1 MSSQVLPAQAEQLF
15 RHLFEQASLGIAV
28 EDLEGRLLLAN
39 PALCS
44 MLGYTEDE
52 LRGMSCSEFANLEDS
67 QDDWALFQ
75 QLRAGVIDR
84 YSMEKR
90 YVRKDG
96 SQIWGRLNVS
106 LSKNG
111 DGEPPLVFAFV
122 EEITARKSA
131 DQEHARTNERLRL
144 ALEAGKT
151 VGWEWDIKSG
161 RDRWC
166 GDLKAMFG
174 IPSDTFVGR
183 TEDFYRYVHPE
194 DRQLVAKAVA
204 DARENRKPYAAEF
217 RIVRLDGTVR
227 WIAAKGSFYYGP
239 QGNAERMLGMAT
251 DITEHRQTEER
262 LREYEKAVEGSE
274 EIMAVIDREYR
285 YLIANRKFL
294 KLRNMTKE
302 QVVGRLVPEIL
313 NKRVFEAVIKEKLD
327 ECFAGKVVRYE
338 MKYAYPE
345 IGERDLLVS
354 YFPIEGAAGI
364 ERVVCILQDISES
377 KRSAEALRA
386 SEERFRLAAQAG
398 KMYAYEWDV
407 ATDKVMR
414 SEEHVNV
421 LGFSDH
427 AKHLTRQQLLSSVH
441 PDDRALFIGSVDQL
455 TSQNPTT
462 QISYRV
468 LRPDGSVVWLE
479 KNARAFFDEQGRMFR
494 VIGMVAD
501 ITERK
506 RVERA
511 LEKSEE
517 KFSKA
522 FRQSP
527 MALALTN
534 AKDHHYIDV
543 NETFERITGW
553 RRDEVIG
560 RTPFDIGLWVDP
572 AERVEITKRLLAEGS
587 LRNLELRFRMRDGS
601 VRVGFASAEL
611 IELDGQP
618 CVLGVTADVTEH
630 KRAEEALRESEDK
643 LRLLLDSTAEAIYG
657 IDLEHRCTFCNPACV
672 RALGYKQVDEVLGK
686 KMHDLIHHSRADGT
700 LFPVEECRIHS
711 VIRTGEGVH
720 AEDEVLWRA
729 NGTSFP
735 AEYWSYP
742 QRRGHDVVGAVVAF
756 IDITERK
763 LAEVALANVSRR
775 LIEAQEQERTRIGRE
790 LHDDIVQRL
799 ALLAVELQ
807 QLHDNSLILPDVRN
821 RMGTLQKQTS
831 EIATDVQSLS
841 HELHSAKLQ
850 YLGITGAVRGFC
862 REFGEQQ
869 KVEIDFRT
877 HDLPSRLSPDISLC
891 FFRVLQEALHNSAK
905 HSGVRHFE
913 VRLWGTSDEIHLTVM
928 DSGAGFDREAAKKS
942 QGLGLI
948 SMEERLK
955 LVKGT
960 LSIESQPKSGTTI
973 HARVPLVSG
982 SDSMRAAG

>member
-1 MSSQVLPAQAEQLF
+1 MSLQALPAQAEQLF
-15 RHLFEQASLGIAV
+15 RYLFAQASLGIAV
-28 EDLEGRLLLAN
+28 EDLEGKLLLAN

-44 MLGYTEDE
+44 MLGYTEKE
-52 LRGMSCSEFANLEDS
+52 LCGMSCSEFANPEDS

-75 QLRAGVIDR
+75 QLRAGVIDH

-90 YVRKDG
+90 YLRKDG

-111 DGEPPLVFAFV
+111 HGEPPLVFAFV
-122 EEITARKSA
+122 EEITARRLA
-131 DQEHARTNERLRL
+131 DQELSRTNERLRL

-166 GDLKAMFG
+166 GDLRAMFG
-174 IPSDTFVGR
+174 IPSDTFVGK

-217 RIVRLDGTVR
+217 RVVRLDGTVR

-364 ERVVCILQDISES
+364 ERVVCILQDITES

-407 ATDKVMR
+407 TTDKVMR

-427 AKHLTRQQLLSSVH
+427 AKHLTRQELLSSVH

-479 KNARAFFDEQGRMFR
+479 KNARAFFDEQGRMLR

-517 KFSKA
+517 RFSKA

-572 AERVEITKRLLAEGS
+572 AERVEITKRLLVEGS

-618 CVLGVTADVTEH
+618 CVLGVTADVTEQ

-672 RALGYKQVDEVLGK
+672 RALGYQQVDEVLGK

-807 QLHDNSLILPDVRN
+807 QLHDNSLILPKVRS
-821 RMGTLQKQTS
+821 RMGELQKQTS
-831 EIATDVQSLS
+831 EIATDIQSLS

-850 YLGITGAVRGFC
+850 YLGIAGAMRGFC

-869 KVEIDFRT
+869 KVEIDFHA
-877 HDLPSRLSPDISLC
+877 HDLLSPLSPDTSLC
-891 FFRVLQEALHNSAK
+891 FFRVLQEALHNAVK

-913 VRLWGTSDEIHLTVM
+913 VRLWATSDEIHLTVQ
-928 DSGAGFDREAAKKS
+928 DSGAGFDRKAAKAS
-942 QGLGLI
+942 RGLGLI

-955 LVKGT
+955 LVNGT
-960 LSIESQPKSGTTI
+960 LSIDSQPKRGTTL
-973 HARVPLVSG
+973 HARVPLNSG
-982 SDSMRAAG
+982 SDSMSAAG

>member
-1 MSSQVLPAQAEQLF
+1 MLRFSGVVMSLQALPAQAEQLF
-15 RHLFEQASLGIAV
+15 RYLFEQASLGIAV
-28 EDLEGRLLLAN
+28 EDLEGKLLLAN

-44 MLGYTEDE
+44 MLGYTEKE
-52 LRGMSCSEFANLEDS
+52 LCGMSCSEFANPEDS

-75 QLRAGVIDR
+75 QLRAGVIDH

-122 EEITARKSA
+122 EEITARKVA
-131 DQEHARTNERLRL
+131 DQELARTNERLRL

-251 DITEHRQTEER
+251 DITEHREAEER

-364 ERVVCILQDISES
+364 ERVVCILQDITES

-407 ATDKVMR
+407 VTDMVMR

-421 LGFSDH
+421 LGFSNR
-427 AKHLTRQQLLSSVH
+427 AKQLTRQQLLSSVH
-441 PDDRALFIGSVDQL
+441 PEDRALFVGSIDQL
-455 TSQNPTT
+455 TPQNPNT

-479 KNARAFFDEQGRMFR
+479 RNARGFFDEQRKLLR
-494 VIGMVAD
+494 VIGMVTN

-506 RVERA
+506 R
-511 LEKSEE
+511 
-517 KFSKA
+517 
-522 FRQSP
+522 
-527 MALALTN
+527 
-534 AKDHHYIDV
+534 
-543 NETFERITGW
+543 
-553 RRDEVIG
+553 
-560 RTPFDIGLWVDP
+560 
-572 AERVEITKRLLAEGS
+572 
-587 LRNLELRFRMRDGS
+587 
-601 VRVGFASAEL
+601 
-611 IELDGQP
+611 
-618 CVLGVTADVTEH
+618 
-630 KRAEEALRESEDK
+630 AEEELRESKDK
-643 LRLLLDSTAEAIYG
+643 LRLLLDSAAEAIYG
-657 IDLEHRCTFCNPACV
+657 IDLEHRCTFCNPALL
-672 RALGYKQVDEVLGK
+672 RTLGYERVDQVLGK
-686 KMHDLIHHSRADGT
+686 NTHDLIHHTRADGT
-700 LFPVEECRIHS
+700 PFPVEECRVHR
-711 VIRTGEGVH
+711 VTRTGEGVH
-720 AEDEVLWRA
+720 SEDEVFWRA
-729 NGTSFP
+729 NGTCFP
-735 AEYWSYP
+735 VEYWSYP
-742 QRRGHDVVGAVVAF
+742 QRRGDEVVGAVVAF

-763 LAEVALANVSRR
+763 LAEAALANVSRK

-799 ALLAVELQ
+799 ALVAVELQ
-807 QLHDNSLILPDVRN
+807 QLHENSVILPDVRS
-821 RMGTLQKQTS
+821 RMDKLHKQIS
-831 EIATDVQSLS
+831 EIAADTQSLS

-850 YLGITGAVRGFC
+850 YLGIAAAMRGFC

-869 KVEIDFRT
+869 KVGIDFQT
-877 HDLPSRLSPDISLC
+877 HDLPSPLSPDISLC

-913 VRLWGTSDEIHLTVM
+913 VRLWGTSDEIHLTIK
-928 DSGAGFDREAAKKS
+928 DSGAGFDRKAAKES
-942 QGLGLI
+942 RGLGLI

-955 LVKGT
+955 LVNGT
-960 LSIESQPKSGTTI
+960 LSIDSQPKRGTTI
-973 HARVPLVSG
+973 HARVPLNSG

>member
-174 IPSDTFVGR
+174 IPSDTFVGK

-217 RIVRLDGTVR
+217 RVVRLDGTVR

-364 ERVVCILQDISES
+364 ERVVCILQDITES

-427 AKHLTRQQLLSSVH
+427 AKHLTRQELLSSVH

-479 KNARAFFDEQGRMFR
+479 KNARAFFDEQGRMLR

-517 KFSKA
+517 RFSKA

-572 AERVEITKRLLAEGS
+572 AERVEITKRLLVEGS

-618 CVLGVTADVTEH
+618 CVLGVTADVTEQ

-672 RALGYKQVDEVLGK
+672 RALGYQQVDEVLGK

-807 QLHDNSLILPDVRN
+807 QLHDNSLILPKVRS
-821 RMGTLQKQTS
+821 RMGELQKQTS
-831 EIATDVQSLS
+831 EIATDIQSLS

-850 YLGITGAVRGFC
+850 YLGIAGAMRGFC

-869 KVEIDFRT
+869 KVEIDFHA
-877 HDLPSRLSPDISLC
+877 HDLLSPLSPDTSLC
-891 FFRVLQEALHNSAK
+891 FFRVLQEALHNAVK

-913 VRLWGTSDEIHLTVM
+913 VRLWATSDEIHLTVQ
-928 DSGAGFDREAAKKS
+928 DSGAGFDRKAAKAS
-942 QGLGLI
+942 RGLGLI

-955 LVKGT
+955 LVNGT
-960 LSIESQPKSGTTI
+960 LSIDSQPKRGTTL
-973 HARVPLVSG
+973 HARVPLNSG
-982 SDSMRAAG
+982 SDSMSAAG

>member
-1 MSSQVLPAQAEQLF
+1 MSLQPLPAQAEQLF
-15 RHLFEQASLGIAV
+15 HYLFEQASLGIAV
-28 EDLEGRLLLAN
+28 EDLEGKLLLAN

-44 MLGYTEDE
+44 MLGYTEKE
-52 LRGMSCSEFANLEDS
+52 LCGMSCSEFANPEDS

-75 QLRAGVIDR
+75 QLRAGVIDH

-90 YVRKDG
+90 YLRKDG

-122 EEITARKSA
+122 EEITARRLA
-131 DQEHARTNERLRL
+131 DQELARTNERLRL

-166 GDLKAMFG
+166 GDLRAMFG
-174 IPSDTFVGR
+174 IPSDTFVGK

-217 RIVRLDGTVR
+217 RVVRLDGTVR

-354 YFPIEGAAGI
+354 YFPIEGAAGM
-364 ERVVCILQDISES
+364 ERVVCILQDITES

-427 AKHLTRQQLLSSVH
+427 AKHLTRQELLSSVH

-479 KNARAFFDEQGRMFR
+479 KNARAFFDEQGRMLR

-506 RVERA
+506 RVESA

-807 QLHDNSLILPDVRN
+807 QLHDNSLILPKVRS
-821 RMGTLQKQTS
+821 RMGELQKQTS
-831 EIATDVQSLS
+831 EIATDIQSLS

-850 YLGITGAVRGFC
+850 YLGIAGAMRGFC

-869 KVEIDFRT
+869 KVEIDFHA
-877 HDLPSRLSPDISLC
+877 HDLLSPLSPDTSLC
-891 FFRVLQEALHNSAK
+891 FFRVLQEALHNAVK

-913 VRLWGTSDEIHLTVM
+913 VRLWGTSDEIHLTVQ
-928 DSGAGFDREAAKKS
+928 DSGAGFDRKAAKAS
-942 QGLGLI
+942 RGLGLI

-955 LVKGT
+955 LVNGT
-960 LSIESQPKSGTTI
+960 LSIDSQPKRGTTL
-973 HARVPLVSG
+973 HARVPLNSG
-982 SDSMRAAG
+982 SDSMSAAG